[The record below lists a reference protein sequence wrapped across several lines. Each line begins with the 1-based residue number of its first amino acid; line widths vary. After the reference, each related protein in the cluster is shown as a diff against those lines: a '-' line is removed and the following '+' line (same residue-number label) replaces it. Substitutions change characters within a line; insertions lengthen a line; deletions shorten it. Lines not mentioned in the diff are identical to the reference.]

1 MWVTGCHA
9 PYVKLLIKLPKIK
22 KKLLPWGV
30 MPFTD

>member
-1 MWVTGCHA
+1 MWVTGCIV
-9 PYVKLLIKLPKIK
+9 PYVKLLIKLLKIK

>member
-1 MWVTGCHA
+1 MWVTGCHV
-9 PYVKLLIKLPKIK
+9 PYNKTSIKLLKTK